1 MTERVRV
8 IVNPAAGRG
17 RGEAL
22 LPRIKSEFSAVG
34 ISDIVTTTIAGDEA
48 KLAVAAIR
56 EGCTTLVVAGGDGT
70 TSRVANAIL
79 ATDRRV
85 RLCVLPVGTGNDF
98 AKVVSSR
105 AGNTAAVARGCL
117 ESPSTTVDVGQVERT
132 YFLNSCGFGFDVAV
146 LQAAAK
152 MRWLRGNALYMTA
165 ALRELVGFGDSRIG
179 ITSAAGAREPV
190 SHLLLVIANAPYF
203 GGTFTIAPAASVTD
217 GKLDLISVF
226 DVPIRRRIAV
236 LAAATRG
243 THLRFPECSAQQGAE
258 FSLAFDRPPAYEID
272 GELRQSATGVV
283 SVRCIASALRV
294 VIPE

>member
-1 MTERVRV
+1 V

-17 RGEAL
+17 RAAAL
-22 LPRIKSEFSAVG
+22 LPGIRSEFSAFG
-34 ISDIVTTTIAGDEA
+34 ITDIVTTTAAGDEA

-79 ATDRRV
+79 TTNRAV

-98 AKVVSSR
+98 SKVLGPK
-105 AGNTAAVARGCL
+105 AGNVAAVARGCL
-117 ESPSTTVDVGQVERT
+117 EASSTAVDVGQIESN

-152 MRWLRGNALYMTA
+152 MRWLRGDALYMTA
-165 ALRELVGFGDSRIG
+165 ALRELVGFSGSRIG
-179 ITSAAGAREPV
+179 VTSGARVRDPM

-203 GGTFTIAPAASVTD
+203 GGTFTIAPAASVAD

-226 DVPIRRRIAV
+226 DIPIRRRIPV

-243 THLRFPECSAQQGAE
+243 THLRFPECSAEQGAD
-258 FSLAFDRPPAYEID
+258 FSLTFDRPPAYEID
-272 GELRQSATGVV
+272 GELRQSATAIV
-283 SVRCIASALRV
+283 SVSCIAAALRV
-294 VIPE
+294 VMPE